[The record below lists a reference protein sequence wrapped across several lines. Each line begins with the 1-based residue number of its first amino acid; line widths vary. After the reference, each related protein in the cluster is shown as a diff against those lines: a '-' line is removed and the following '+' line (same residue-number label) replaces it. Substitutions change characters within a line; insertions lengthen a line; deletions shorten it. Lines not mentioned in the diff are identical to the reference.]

1 MNSDIQNGLGYAKGL
16 ITGNEGTY
24 ASNNLSLQIFYLKLS
39 DILESIETEVY
50 DKFINLTLNNK
61 KYLDSYFLEYDK
73 TMPLDKK
80 TKLNT
85 LFKLESQGFA
95 IKPIIE
101 ILGIDYLSYI
111 NQSKFEI
118 ETMKLRDEIFP
129 PTTSYT
135 LSKEDNNNNTKPQD
149 ESNENDSTVTSK
161 ENDANNMPKSK

>member
-1 MNSDIQNGLGYAKGL
+1 
-16 ITGNEGTY
+16 
-24 ASNNLSLQIFYLKLS
+24 
-39 DILESIETEVY
+39 
-50 DKFINLTLNNK
+50 
-61 KYLDSYFLEYDK
+61 
-73 TMPLDKK
+73 MPLDKK

-118 ETMKLRDEIFP
+118 ETMKLRDKIFP

-135 LSKEDNNNNTKPQD
+135 LSKESNNNTKPQD